1 MAYNKIIAIT
11 TRLDQSINYVINP
24 EKTLKTVLE
33 YVGDEIKTEGTMFV
47 TAFNC
52 DKDTAYSDM
61 TKTQKRWN
69 KAEHKNAVLA
79 YHLIQ
84 SFPKNIVSAEQAYQ
98 HGKDFVEKYLADKYE
113 VVISTH
119 LDRQHFHNHIIF
131 NSVSFM
137 DGKKYR
143 NNFKDY
149 FFDIRG
155 ISDMVSKEHGL
166 PVITP
171 KDKGKH
177 YAEWKAQQEGR
188 PTIRSVIRQEVDEII
203 RDSYNFQTFIELLW
217 RRGYTVKYGERV
229 KYIAVKPP
237 HSVKYIR
244 LKSLGENYTEEN
256 IKLRLEAQ
264 RKGIRRLDTV
274 ERKPPKRYKLMKGTL
289 GILKPKKIKGFMALY
304 FHYLYLLGKVKKR
317 TAPKKVSFLMR
328 EELLKFERYQKQF
341 RFLHKNNI
349 ATKSEL
355 LTAKNKI
362 EKDMSSLVSAREGLY
377 TQKKAADTEELKSD
391 AQSQISSINIQL
403 RELRKDKKI
412 CENIENDIN
421 IIAQKLH
428 QIDEGKEKTNYVKE
442 EHIHEHKRRSSR
454 FNG

>member
-1 MAYNKIIAIT
+1 MAIT
-11 TRLDQSINYVINP
+11 KVYAIRSRLDVRVNYVADD
-24 EKTLKTVLE
+24 EKTNLNNLIDYTV
-33 YVGDEIKTEGTMFV
+33 DISKTEQRLFKSCI
-47 TAFNC
+47 NC
-52 DKDTAYSDM
+52 DSVENAYREMTA
-61 TKTQKRWN
+61 TKKRWQ
-69 KAEHKNAVLA
+69 KEGGVLG
-79 YHLIQ
+79 YHFIQ
-84 SFPKNIVSAEQAYQ
+84 SFKPGETTPEQAHEIGMEFARQ
-98 HGKDFVEKYLADKYE
+98 CFGDRFEA
-113 VVISTH
+113 VIGTH
-119 LDRQHFHNHIIF
+119 LDKHHLHNHIIV
-131 NSVSFM
+131 NSVSYL
-137 DGKKYR
+137 DGKKYHSSPQSYYNKIR
-143 NNFKDY
+143 ATSDKLCEENNL
-149 FFDIRG
+149 
-155 ISDMVSKEHGL
+155 S
-166 PVITP
+166 VITP

-203 RDSYNFQTFIELLW
+203 KDSYNFQTFIELLR

-264 RKGIRRLDTV
+264 RRGIRQLDTV

-349 ATKSEL
+349 TAKSEL
-355 LTAKNKI
+355 ITTKNKI
-362 EKDMSSLVSAREGLY
+362 EEEMSSLVSTREDLY

-391 AQSQISSINIQL
+391 VQSQISSINIQL
-403 RELRKDKKI
+403 RELRKDKKL

-428 QIDEGKEKTNYVKE
+428 QIDESKEKTNYVKE
-442 EHIHEHKRRSSR
+442 EHIHEHKQRSSR

>member
-11 TRLDQSINYVINP
+11 TRLDQSLNYVINP
-24 EKTLKTVLE
+24 EKTLKKVME
-33 YVGDEIKTEGTMFV
+33 YTGDEIKTEGTMFV
-47 TAFNC
+47 KAFNC

-61 TKTQKRWN
+61 INTQKLWK

-98 HGKDFVEKYLADKYE
+98 HGKDFVERYLADKYE

-143 NNFKDY
+143 NDFKDY
-149 FFDIRG
+149 FVDIRG
-155 ISDMVSKEHGL
+155 MSDTVSKEHGL

-171 KDKGKH
+171 KGKGKH
-177 YAEWKAQQEGR
+177 YAEWKAEQENR

-203 RDSYNFQTFIELLW
+203 KDSYNFQTFIEILR

-229 KYIAVKPP
+229 KHIAVRPP
-237 HSVKYIR
+237 HSVKFIR

-264 RKGIRRLDTV
+264 RKGIRQLDTV
-274 ERKPPKRYKLMKGTL
+274 ERKPPKRYRLVKGTF
-289 GILKPKKIKGFMALY
+289 GILKPKKIRGFMALY
-304 FHYLYLLGKVKKR
+304 LHYLYLLGKVKKR
-317 TAPKKVSFLMR
+317 SAPKKVSFLMR

-341 RFLHKNNI
+341 RFLRTNNI

-355 LTAKNKI
+355 VGQKQKI
-362 EKDMSSLVSAREGLY
+362 EEEINSLISKRKDLY
-377 TQKKAADTEELKSD
+377 TQKKAADTEQIQSEID
-391 AQSQISSINIQL
+391 AVNARL
-403 RELRKDKKI
+403 RELRKDKKL
-412 CENIENDIN
+412 CENIENDIP
-421 IIAQKLH
+421 IITKKLH
-428 QIDEGKEKTNYVKE
+428 QTEKAQEKPHYVKE
-442 EHIHEHKRRSSR
+442 EQNHEHKR
-454 FNG
+454 